1 MALRRT
7 LRWPLRQMLSP
18 KAQSPGSDPFA
29 LWGSRAG
36 GSSETWGIAEATN
49 SQGGERCRGSFLL
62 LRAQPCNSSE
72 SPRRAL
78 AQAFGFV
85 ALSLTPGGRR
95 TRFKEHRGRVP
106 FSAASESA
114 PVGVSPRNRLYPGP
128 ASGIPRT
135 TSLLSS
141 QAWDL
146 QPQILQGAGEELEE
160 AGEGTPSTPPSAS
173 RARRGPGG
181 QRPRERRR

>member
-1 MALRRT
+1 M
-7 LRWPLRQMLSP
+7 
-18 KAQSPGSDPFA
+18 
-29 LWGSRAG
+29 
-36 GSSETWGIAEATN
+36 
-49 SQGGERCRGSFLL
+49 
-62 LRAQPCNSSE
+62 
-72 SPRRAL
+72 
-78 AQAFGFV
+78 

-173 RARRGPGG
+173 RARRGQAGSGPGSG
-181 QRPRERRR
+181 VGESSGRSALPPLCRAPQFSPFGLSPSGPPHLQLGEENSPRSRAQSFLRDFPENPHELATIPLGGFLPISPAS